1 MGGGGGG
8 PHTGGF
14 MALQDVVMSHVAGLE
29 VIYQYIEGIV
39 SGVCVELHRVGFLGY
54 HARYGVRLLGSIA
67 QGE

>member
-1 MGGGGGG
+1 
-8 PHTGGF
+8 